1 MNSGCNALLDSII
14 FVHLFL
20 IILLAKREM
29 MYSLFISDI
38 Y

>member
-1 MNSGCNALLDSII
+1 MNLGYNTLLYSVI
-14 FVHLFL
+14 FAHLFL
-20 IILLAKREM
+20 IILLTKREM